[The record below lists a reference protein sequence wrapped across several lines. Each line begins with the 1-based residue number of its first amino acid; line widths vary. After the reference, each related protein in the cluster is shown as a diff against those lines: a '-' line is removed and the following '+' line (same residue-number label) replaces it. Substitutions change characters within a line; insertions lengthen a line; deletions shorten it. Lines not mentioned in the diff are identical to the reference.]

1 MGMIGMTQH
10 MNRTLTAPDVLTTIA
25 SNMAMIRFDRQRRV
39 VDVNDLFAKTMK
51 YRRDEM
57 LGMHHHLFCTPEFV
71 ASPGYQTFWN
81 KLFNGF
87 SAADKIERVDAR
99 GESIWLEATYMPI
112 FEGDEVVGVVKIA
125 SDITERQ
132 LTIERYARTFQDM
145 AGDLDARARSGME
158 ESHHLK
164 QTIERL
170 ERDASVNLVTLG
182 KLQDQASEITKIAS
196 TIKEI
201 AAQTNL
207 LSLNAAIEAARA
219 GEHGLG
225 FNVVATE
232 VRNLSRLVERAVIEA
247 RANTH
252 GMNRELTSIV
262 DGVSRSNEDIHASVA
277 IMEDTLRRFES
288 IEQSA
293 DSLNGT
299 TVAFTGA
306 I

>member
-1 MGMIGMTQH
+1 MTQH
-10 MNRTLTAPDVLTTIA
+10 MTRTLTASDVLTTIA

-57 LGMHHHLFCTPEFV
+57 IGMHHHLFCTPEFV
-71 ASPGYQTFWN
+71 GSPDYQVFWN
-81 KLFNGF
+81 KLFSGF
-87 SAADKIERVDAR
+87 SASDKIERIDAH

-232 VRNLSRLVERAVIEA
+232 VRNLSRLVERAVIEV
-247 RANTH
+247 RANTD

>member
-1 MGMIGMTQH
+1 MTQH
-10 MNRTLTAPDVLTTIA
+10 ANRTLTAPDVLTTIA

-39 VDVNDLFAKTMK
+39 VDVNDLFAKTMR

-57 LGMHHHLFCTPEFV
+57 LGMHHHLFCTAEFV
-71 ASPGYQTFWN
+71 ASPDYQAFWN
-81 KLFNGF
+81 KLFSGF
-87 SAADKIERVDAR
+87 STADKIERIDAH

-132 LTIERYARTFQDM
+132 LTIERYARTFRDM
-145 AGDLDARARSGME
+145 AGDLDERARSGME
-158 ESHHLK
+158 ESQYLK

-170 ERDASVNLVTLG
+170 ERDASANLATLG
-182 KLQDQASEITKIAS
+182 KLQDRASEITKIAS

-232 VRNLSRLVERAVIEA
+232 VRNLSRLVERAVVEV
-247 RANTH
+247 RANTD
-252 GMNRELTSIV
+252 GMNRELISIV
-262 DGVSRSNEDIHASVA
+262 DGVSRSNDDIHASVT
-277 IMEDTLRRFES
+277 IMEDTLRRFAS

>member
-1 MGMIGMTQH
+1 
-10 MNRTLTAPDVLTTIA
+10 
-25 SNMAMIRFDRQRRV
+25 
-39 VDVNDLFAKTMK
+39 
-51 YRRDEM
+51 
-57 LGMHHHLFCTPEFV
+57 
-71 ASPGYQTFWN
+71 
-81 KLFNGF
+81 
-87 SAADKIERVDAR
+87 
-99 GESIWLEATYMPI
+99 
-112 FEGDEVVGVVKIA
+112 
-125 SDITERQ
+125 
-132 LTIERYARTFQDM
+132 
-145 AGDLDARARSGME
+145 ME

-170 ERDASVNLVTLG
+170 ERDASVNLTTLG

-232 VRNLSRLVERAVIEA
+232 VRNLSRLVERAVVEV
-247 RANTH
+247 RANTD

-262 DGVSRSNEDIHASVA
+262 DGVSRSNEDIHASVT
-277 IMEDTLRRFES
+277 IMEDTLRRFAS

-299 TVAFTGA
+299 TEAFTGA

>member
-1 MGMIGMTQH
+1 MTQLS
-10 MNRTLTAPDVLTTIA
+10 NRTLTAPDVLTTIA

-57 LGMHHHLFCTPEFV
+57 IGMQHHLFCTPQFV
-71 ASPGYQTFWN
+71 GSSDYQAFWN
-81 KLFNGF
+81 KLFSGF
-87 SAADKIERVDAR
+87 SAADKIERLDAR
-99 GESIWLEATYMPI
+99 GEPVWLEATYMPI

-132 LTIERYARTFQDM
+132 LTIERYARSFRAM
-145 AGDLDARARSGME
+145 AEDLDARAQSGME
-158 ESHHLK
+158 ESHQLK
-164 QTIERL
+164 ETIERL
-170 ERDASVNLVTLG
+170 ERDAHVNLSTLG

-219 GEHGLG
+219 GEHGNG

-232 VRNLSRLVERAVIEA
+232 VRNLSRLVERAVVEV
-247 RANTH
+247 RANTD
-252 GMNRELTSIV
+252 GMNKELASIV
-262 DGVSRSNEDIHASVA
+262 AGVSRSNEDIHASVT
-277 IMEDTLRRFES
+277 IMEETLRRFES

-293 DSLNGT
+293 ESLNGT
-299 TVAFTGA
+299 TEQFTA
-306 I
+306 VI

>member
-1 MGMIGMTQH
+1 
-10 MNRTLTAPDVLTTIA
+10 
-25 SNMAMIRFDRQRRV
+25 
-39 VDVNDLFAKTMK
+39 
-51 YRRDEM
+51 
-57 LGMHHHLFCTPEFV
+57 
-71 ASPGYQTFWN
+71 
-81 KLFNGF
+81 
-87 SAADKIERVDAR
+87 
-99 GESIWLEATYMPI
+99 MPI

-132 LTIERYARTFQDM
+132 LTIERYARTFRDM
-145 AGDLDARARSGME
+145 AGDLDERARSGME

-170 ERDASVNLVTLG
+170 ELDASVNLTTLG

-232 VRNLSRLVERAVIEA
+232 VRNLSRLVERAVIEV
-247 RANTH
+247 RANTD
-252 GMNRELTSIV
+252 GMNRKLTSIV
-262 DGVSRSNEDIHASVA
+262 DGVSRSNEDIHASVT
-277 IMEDTLRRFES
+277 IMEDTLRRFAS

-299 TVAFTGA
+299 TEAFTGA

>member
-1 MGMIGMTQH
+1 MTQH
-10 MNRTLTAPDVLTTIA
+10 ANRTLTAPDVLTTIA

-39 VDVNDLFAKTMK
+39 VDVNDLFAKTMR

-57 LGMHHHLFCTPEFV
+57 LGMHHHLFCTAEFV
-71 ASPGYQTFWN
+71 ASPDYQAFWN
-81 KLFNGF
+81 KLFSGF
-87 SAADKIERVDAR
+87 STADKIERIDAH
-99 GESIWLEATYMPI
+99 GELIWLEATYMPI

-132 LTIERYARTFQDM
+132 LTIERYARTFRDM
-145 AGDLDARARSGME
+145 AGDLDERARSGME
-158 ESHHLK
+158 ESQYLK

-170 ERDASVNLVTLG
+170 ERDASANLATLG

-232 VRNLSRLVERAVIEA
+232 VRNLSRLVERAVVEV
-247 RANTH
+247 RANTD
-252 GMNRELTSIV
+252 GMNRELISIV
-262 DGVSRSNEDIHASVA
+262 DGVSRSNDDIHASVT
-277 IMEDTLRRFES
+277 IMEDTLRRFAS

-293 DSLNGT
+293 DSLNGAT
-299 TVAFTGA
+299 EAFTGA

>member
-1 MGMIGMTQH
+1 MTQH
-10 MNRTLTAPDVLTTIA
+10 ANRTLTAPDVLTTIA

-39 VDVNDLFAKTMK
+39 VDVNDLFAKTMR

-57 LGMHHHLFCTPEFV
+57 LGMHHHLFCTAEFV
-71 ASPGYQTFWN
+71 ASPDYQAFWN
-81 KLFNGF
+81 KLFSGF
-87 SAADKIERVDAR
+87 STADKIERIDAH

-132 LTIERYARTFQDM
+132 LTIERYARTFRDM
-145 AGDLDARARSGME
+145 AGDLDERARSGME
-158 ESHHLK
+158 ESQYLK

-170 ERDASVNLVTLG
+170 ERDASANLATLG
-182 KLQDQASEITKIAS
+182 KLQDRASEITKIAS

-232 VRNLSRLVERAVIEA
+232 VRNLSRLVERAVVEV
-247 RANTH
+247 RANTD
-252 GMNRELTSIV
+252 GMNRELISIV
-262 DGVSRSNEDIHASVA
+262 DGVSRSNDDIHASVT
-277 IMEDTLRRFES
+277 IMEDTLRRFAS

-293 DSLNGT
+293 DSLNGAT
-299 TVAFTGA
+299 EAFTGA